1 MSPKPATITPIVPEN
16 EALLSRRLGAALA
29 ARGYPAPVAFCR
41 AIAHEAAHRGELVI
55 AQFLVNPPAGVV
67 LYAAGKHPTLLGG
80 VGNNNKPWTRFD
92 AQAPTPTF
100 AELATTP
107 KGVDF

>member
-1 MSPKPATITPIVPEN
+1 MSPKPATITPIVPET

-41 AIAHEAAHRGELVI
+41 AIAHEAAHQGELII
-55 AQFLVNPPAGVV
+55 AQFFVKPPAGVL
-67 LYAAGKHPTLLGG
+67 LYTSGKNSTLLGG
-80 VGNNNKPWTRFD
+80 VGQDSKPWTRFD
-92 AQAPTPTF
+92 PPAPTLK
-100 AELATTP
+100 ELATTP

>member
-1 MSPKPATITPIVPEN
+1 MSPRPLATITPLVPET
-16 EALLSRRLGAALA
+16 EALLTRRLGAALA

-55 AQFLVNPPAGVV
+55 AQFLVKPPAGVL
-67 LYAAGKHPTLLGG
+67 LYSSGPNGRLLGG
-80 VGNNNKPWTRFD
+80 VGQSSKPWTRFD
-92 AQAPTPTF
+92 CPAPTTLK
-100 AELATTP
+100 ELATTP